1 MALKNCLFGKESPV
15 SAFRELLGSGVR
27 LIFDGAMGTMLQ
39 ARGLAPGQ
47 NPESFC
53 LENPDILRGVHED
66 YARAGADVLTTNTF
80 GGTRF
85 KLPAGIEVFEFNR
98 LMARAAR
105 SAAETAGDRCVFVA
119 GSVGPSGHF
128 LRPLGELDFEE
139 LVKAFQEQIRGLI
152 EGGVDCLIA
161 ETQFDIAEA
170 RAIVVAA
177 RRESDLP
184 LAVSM
189 TYEAGRT
196 LTGSDVEVCVA
207 TLANMGVDLIGMN
220 CSAGPVEMRAAAA
233 DLLRFS
239 PTPVLIQPNAGLPE
253 LKDGNTVFPL
263 GPGPFAELTSAFA
276 ASGIQCVGGCCGTS
290 PDHIAALRRAI
301 SGLPKPE
308 AGRQSSGIVLTSRS
322 QVLRIGKDEPLR
334 IIGERINPT
343 GKKQLTAEL
352 QAGEFGAALRLA
364 DEQVEAGAHILDVN
378 VGAPLV
384 DEAVCLPELVA
395 RLAARH
401 PLPLAFDSSNMDAV
415 EKALTVYPASPLVNS
430 ISGEEGRME
439 RLGPLCRDFGAPFIL
454 LPLRGKTLPVK
465 AAERIAIVEDLLARM
480 EALRIPRRL
489 AMVDALVLAA
499 SSSPEA
505 GRECL
510 EFIRYCTHTLDLPT
524 TCGLSNISF
533 GLPARELLNGTFL
546 NLAVGAGLCSCI
558 ANPSNVRITES
569 VDAANLLLGHDAG
582 AERFIACYSGWS
594 GGGSTPVPG
603 KLAGTSAAATVAT
616 LATLATIEEAVIAGH
631 RDAIETLIQAA
642 LDAGE
647 EPFAIVGERLIP
659 AITEVGA
666 RYERKEYFL
675 PQLIRSAE
683 TMQKAFARL
692 RPLLEKDSRSS
703 VRPVVVMATV
713 EGDIHDIGKNI
724 VNLMLGNHGFEVVD
738 LGKDVKADLIVEA
751 AARHGAVLIGL
762 SALMTTTMVRM
773 KDTVEL
779 LQERG
784 LEKKV
789 MVGGAVVTDDFARS
803 IGAHYAKDAVD
814 AVRLAQS
821 LV

>member
-1 MALKNCLFGKESPV
+1 M
-15 SAFRELLGSGVR
+15 SAFREFLQSKAR
-27 LIFDGAMGTMLQ
+27 FFFDGAVGTLLQ

-53 LENPDILRGVHED
+53 LERPDILRGVHLD
-66 YARAGADVLTTNTF
+66 YVRAGADVLTTNTF

-85 KLPAGIEVFEFNR
+85 KLPAGIEVFAFNR
-98 LMARAAR
+98 MMAQAARAA
-105 SAAETAGDRCVFVA
+105 AEESGGRKVFVA

-139 LVKAFQEQIRGLI
+139 LVAAFQEQIRGLMA
-152 EGGVDCLIA
+152 GGIDCIIA

-177 RRESDLP
+177 RREGDFP
-184 LAVSM
+184 LVISM

-196 LTGSDVEVCVA
+196 LTGSGVEVCVA
-207 TLANMGVDLIGMN
+207 TLANMGVDMIGMN
-220 CSAGPVEMRAAAA
+220 CSAGPAEMRDAAAE
-233 DLLRFS
+233 LLRCS
-239 PTPVLIQPNAGLPE
+239 PLPVLIQPNAGLPE
-253 LKDGNTVFPL
+253 LKNGETLFPMS
-263 GPGPFAELTSAFA
+263 PDPFAELTIAFA
-276 ASGIQCVGGCCGTS
+276 ASGAYVGGCCGTT
-290 PDHIAALRRAI
+290 PEHIVALRRTTI
-301 SGLPKPE
+301 SLPPATLRKEP
-308 AGRQSSGIVLTSRS
+308 SGIALTSRS
-322 QVLRIGKDEPLR
+322 QVLRIGKNEPLR

-352 QAGEFGAALRLA
+352 QAGEFSAALRLA
-364 DEQVEAGAHILDVN
+364 DEQVAAGAHVLDVN
-378 VGAPLV
+378 VGAPMV
-384 DEAVCLPELVA
+384 DETLCLPELVA

-401 PLPLAFDSSNMDAV
+401 SLPLAFDSSNMDAV
-415 EKALTVYPASPLVNS
+415 EKALAVYPASPLVNS

-454 LPLRGKTLPVK
+454 LPLRGKALPVK
-465 AAERIAIVEDLLARM
+465 AAQRIAIVENLLASM

-510 EFIRYCTHTLDLPT
+510 EFIRYCTHTLELPT

-533 GLPARELLNGTFL
+533 GLPARELLNAAFL
-546 NLAVGAGLCSCI
+546 DLAVGAGLCSCI
-558 ANPSNVRITES
+558 ANPSNARIAES

-582 AERFIACYSGWS
+582 AERFIARYSGWS
-594 GGGSTPVPG
+594 GSGTMSIPG
-603 KLAGTSAAATVAT
+603 IGAVTSAGVP
-616 LATLATIEEAVIAGH
+616 ATIEDTVIAG
-631 RDAIETLIQAA
+631 RGDSIEALVRTA

-647 EPFAIVGERLIP
+647 EPFAIVGMRLIP
-659 AITEVGA
+659 AIAEVGA

-683 TMQKAFARL
+683 TMQRAFALL
-692 RPLLEKDSRSS
+692 RPLLEKDSRAANRS
-703 VRPVVVMATV
+703 VVVMATV

-724 VNLMLGNHGFEVVD
+724 VNLMLGNHGFEIVD
-738 LGKDVKADLIVEA
+738 LGKDVKAEHIVAA
-751 AARHGAVLIGL
+751 AARHGAGLIGL

-773 KDTVEL
+773 KETVDL
-779 LQERG
+779 LRERG
-784 LEKKV
+784 LTAQV

-821 LV
+821 LA